1 MTQNNTVE
9 FTSTD
14 GVVHPRNPRIDDEVN
29 HLVNIFG
36 ELPLSRM
43 EISMLLAQGQTRED
57 IYSLACDS
65 YCSSQDESWENVV
78 EYSCDDFEDDYEYE
92 GELE

>member
-14 GVVHPRNPRIDDEVN
+14 GVVHPRNPRIDDIVN
-29 HLVNIFG
+29 YLLRWFD
-36 ELPLSRM
+36 ELPMSRLQ
-43 EISMLLAQGQTRED
+43 ISILLAHGQTRQD
-57 IYSLACDS
+57 IYEIACDL
-65 YCSSQDESWENVV
+65 YCASEDEVWSNVV
-78 EYSCDDFEDDYEYE
+78 EYSWKDFEDDYEYE